1 MIRKLLLVAVFA
13 SVLMACKE
21 SAEDPDPEHQTQAY
35 PFTLPEGFPEAPFPE
50 DNLPTVE
57 GVYLGR
63 MLFYDPVL
71 SRDST
76 QSCASCHN
84 QALAFTDNGRALST
98 GIRGLAGAR
107 NSMPL
112 FNLAWNRR
120 FFWDGRSFS
129 LRHQSLLPIEDPL
142 EMDEQI
148 SRVIQKLQRSSDYKA
163 RFKAAFGDDQIT
175 ESRMAKALEQFM
187 NIIVSGNSRFDQHL
201 RGEIEL
207 SESEKRGMTLFLGEF
222 DPDKPENSGADCFH
236 CHSNTLF
243 SNFQFMNNGLD
254 SVFTDKGLYDVTGNP
269 NDIGKFKVPSLR
281 NVEVSGPF
289 MHDGRFSTLEE
300 VIEFY
305 NAGVKESPSLDP
317 NMHAIKHGL
326 KLSSEDKNDLIA
338 FLKTLTDPV
347 YLNNPE
353 YKNPFKP

>member
-1 MIRKLLLVAVFA
+1 MIRKLVVLFAVSA
-13 SVLMACKE
+13 MLMACRE
-21 SAEDPDPEHQTQAY
+21 TVEEPNLEHQTQAY
-35 PFTLPEGFPEAPFPE
+35 PFTLPEGFPEAPFPN

-84 QALAFTDNGRALST
+84 QSQAFTDNGRALSV
-98 GIRGLAGAR
+98 GIRGLTGTR

-129 LRHQSLLPIEDPL
+129 LRHQSLMPIQDPL
-142 EMDEQI
+142 EMDESI
-148 SRVIQKLQRSSDYKA
+148 EKAIEKLKRSSEYTA
-163 RFKAAFGDDQIT
+163 RFKAAFGTEDIT
-175 ESRMAKALEQFM
+175 EDRMAKALEQFM
-187 NIIVSGNSRFDQHL
+187 NIIVSGNSRFDKHL
-201 RGEIEL
+201 RGEVTL

-222 DPDKPENSGADCFH
+222 DPEKPDNSGADCFH

-269 NDIGKFKVPSLR
+269 NDMGKFKVPSLR
-281 NVEVSGPF
+281 NVEVSGPY
-289 MHDGRFSTLEE
+289 MHDGRFETLEE
-300 VIEFY
+300 VIDFY
-305 NAGVKESPSLDP
+305 NAGVKESASLDP

-326 KLSSEDKNDLIA
+326 KLSDEDKQDLIA
-338 FLKTLTDPV
+338 FMKTLTDPV